1 MEIALAHPLK
11 NPSPPSRTNTNSIEP
26 NLLAL
31 GYWTEAETAKF
42 LNKSVSTLRSLA
54 SRRKGPP
61 RIKNGK
67 AVIYKMASVTAWLDA
82 REVAPEEA
90 RRAGNA

>member
-1 MEIALAHPLK
+1 MEIALAHPLTK
-11 NPSPPSRTNTNSIEP
+11 LSPPSRINTNLLES
-26 NLLAL
+26 NLSTL
-31 GYWTEAETAKF
+31 GYWTKAETAKF

-67 AVIYKMASVTAWLDA
+67 AVIYKVASVTAWLDA
-82 REVAPEEA
+82 REVAPEKV
-90 RRAGNA
+90 RRDDNL

>member
-1 MEIALAHPLK
+1 MEIALAHSQK
-11 NPSPPSRTNTNSIEP
+11 NPSPPSRINTTLLEP
-26 NLLAL
+26 NLSAL
-31 GYWTEAETAKF
+31 GYWTEEETAKF

-90 RRAGNA
+90 RRAGNS